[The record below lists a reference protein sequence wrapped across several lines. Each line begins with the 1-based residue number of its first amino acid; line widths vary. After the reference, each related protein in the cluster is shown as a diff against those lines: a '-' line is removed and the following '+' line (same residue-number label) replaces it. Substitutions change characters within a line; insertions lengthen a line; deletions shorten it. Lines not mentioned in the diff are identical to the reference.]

1 MTKSSKVKTKEKSV
15 IETLESL
22 QSMAANSQLHEA
34 LMAGGI
40 PELAPSTIGKIK
52 RFSQVIPFERST
64 FDYEKYCT
72 SLAAG
77 SMEQKPRKE

>member
-1 MTKSSKVKTKEKSV
+1 MTKSNKVNPKVKSV
-15 IETLESL
+15 LETLESL
-22 QSMAANSQLHEA
+22 QAVAANGQLDEV
-34 LMAGGI
+34 LKAGGI
-40 PELAPSTIGKIK
+40 PEFLSPTNAKPK

-77 SMEQKPRKE
+77 SMAKKPLHE